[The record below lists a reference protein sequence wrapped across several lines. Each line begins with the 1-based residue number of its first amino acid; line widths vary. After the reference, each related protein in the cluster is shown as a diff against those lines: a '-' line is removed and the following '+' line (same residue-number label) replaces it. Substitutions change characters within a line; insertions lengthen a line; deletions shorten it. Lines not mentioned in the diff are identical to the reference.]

1 MKFSKLSKILI
12 VVLLVSVLA
21 ISLIACS
28 TSKNNKDEKQSIDS
42 SSSTLMATEPNSAD
56 EASKLYNQ
64 LMEKENE
71 ILSTDKALWE
81 KVFMASNKDT
91 PMIED
96 GTNYGDFLLKTIE
109 GAKDQFTDEEY
120 KKLVAGA
127 EQIKEIEGKLT
138 ILEQKYP
145 ECANAPSNGDSV
157 PADSNGVISKGGGA
171 TSFPSFDG
179 KDLDGND
186 IKSSDFFKSNNVTV
200 VNYWFSTCKP
210 CVGELPEL
218 EALNKKLAEKGGQVV
233 GINSAKMSSSVSS
246 SGATIEGIGF
256 AIPMT
261 EAREIVDDLI
271 NYGYVTGRPQLGI
284 SCQDVSE
291 AVSQAYNLPI
301 GAYVI
306 SVTDGGAAAEAG
318 LQVGDVITAI
328 NDNKIETTEE
338 LNNYKN
344 EYNAG
349 DTVTLTIVRNGQEQ
363 KVSVVLQEVQ
373 QKKQS

>member
-12 VVLLVSVLA
+12 VVLLVSVQA

-42 SSSTLMATEPNSAD
+42 SISTLMATEPNSAD
-56 EASKLYNQ
+56 EASKLYYQ

-81 KVFMASNKDT
+81 KVFMASNKDN

-96 GTNYGDFLLKTIE
+96 GTNYGDFLLQTIE

-157 PADSNGVISKGGGA
+157 PADSNGVISNGGGA

-233 GINSAKMSSSVSS
+233 GINTF
-246 SGATIEGIGF
+246 TI
-256 AIPMT
+256 
-261 EAREIVDDLI
+261 
-271 NYGYVTGRPQLGI
+271 
-284 SCQDVSE
+284 
-291 AVSQAYNLPI
+291 
-301 GAYVI
+301 
-306 SVTDGGAAAEAG
+306 DG
-318 LQVGDVITAI
+318 DRTAI
-328 NDNKIETTEE
+328 GLIQTAMQASPHQAFSLTQQHMLSTRTATLQASQSLVQSLKKIKQRHLKNSQTRLYRSNK
-338 LNNYKN
+338 NK
-344 EYNAG
+344 A
-349 DTVTLTIVRNGQEQ
+349 
-363 KVSVVLQEVQ
+363 
-373 QKKQS
+373 

>member
-1 MKFSKLSKILI
+1 MKFSKILT

-42 SSSTLMATEPNSAD
+42 SIFNLDGQQNRTALTRLQSSTISLWKKKTKS
-56 EASKLYNQ
+56 
-64 LMEKENE
+64 
-71 ILSTDKALWE
+71 LSTDKALWE
-81 KVFMASNKDT
+81 KVFMASNKDN

-127 EQIKEIEGKLT
+127 EQINEIEGKLT

-157 PADSNGVISKGGGA
+157 PADSNGVISNGGGA

-200 VNYWFSTCKP
+200 
-210 CVGELPEL
+210 
-218 EALNKKLAEKGGQVV
+218 
-233 GINSAKMSSSVSS
+233 
-246 SGATIEGIGF
+246 
-256 AIPMT
+256 
-261 EAREIVDDLI
+261 D
-271 NYGYVTGRPQLGI
+271 
-284 SCQDVSE
+284 
-291 AVSQAYNLPI
+291 
-301 GAYVI
+301 
-306 SVTDGGAAAEAG
+306 
-318 LQVGDVITAI
+318 
-328 NDNKIETTEE
+328 
-338 LNNYKN
+338 
-344 EYNAG
+344 
-349 DTVTLTIVRNGQEQ
+349 
-363 KVSVVLQEVQ
+363 
-373 QKKQS
+373 

>member
-120 KKLVAGA
+120 KNSLPVQNKSRKLRANSQSWSKNILNVQMHLQTVTAFRLTATALFQKAVA
-127 EQIKEIEGKLT
+127 Q
-138 ILEQKYP
+138 Q
-145 ECANAPSNGDSV
+145 V
-157 PADSNGVISKGGGA
+157 
-171 TSFPSFDG
+171 FRH
-179 KDLDGND
+179 
-186 IKSSDFFKSNNVTV
+186 
-200 VNYWFSTCKP
+200 START
-210 CVGELPEL
+210 L
-218 EALNKKLAEKGGQVV
+218 
-233 GINSAKMSSSVSS
+233 M
-246 SGATIEGIGF
+246 ATI
-256 AIPMT
+256 
-261 EAREIVDDLI
+261 
-271 NYGYVTGRPQLGI
+271 
-284 SCQDVSE
+284 
-291 AVSQAYNLPI
+291 
-301 GAYVI
+301 
-306 SVTDGGAAAEAG
+306 
-318 LQVGDVITAI
+318 
-328 NDNKIETTEE
+328 
-338 LNNYKN
+338 
-344 EYNAG
+344 
-349 DTVTLTIVRNGQEQ
+349 
-363 KVSVVLQEVQ
+363 
-373 QKKQS
+373 

>member
-179 KDLDGND
+179 KDLDGKTGNESQD
-186 IKSSDFFKSNNVTV
+186 ITV
-200 VNYWFSTCKP
+200 SYGAFGYISHDE
-210 CVGELPEL
+210 CVH
-218 EALNKKLAEKGGQVV
+218 
-233 GINSAKMSSSVSS
+233 
-246 SGATIEGIGF
+246 
-256 AIPMT
+256 
-261 EAREIVDDLI
+261 
-271 NYGYVTGRPQLGI
+271 
-284 SCQDVSE
+284 
-291 AVSQAYNLPI
+291 AYRI
-301 GAYVI
+301 
-306 SVTDGGAAAEAG
+306 
-318 LQVGDVITAI
+318 
-328 NDNKIETTEE
+328 
-338 LNNYKN
+338 
-344 EYNAG
+344 
-349 DTVTLTIVRNGQEQ
+349 
-363 KVSVVLQEVQ
+363 
-373 QKKQS
+373 